1 MTPETQQRPRHR
13 AAANNIAIGSLNL
26 DKDQSSQSSLFD
38 PPDVRSD
45 DPETSAAAAAMST
58 SHRLWLKDRVLELLH
73 QGDATDDE
81 LAQLLPAEH
90 TGSVSKRRCDLV
102 RAGLVVDTGKR
113 RPTRRG
119 AQAVVWDAVKRLE
132 VEP

>member
-1 MTPETQQRPRHR
+1 MTPETQQRAPLEP
-13 AAANNIAIGSLNL
+13 AAGNIAIGSLNL
-26 DKDQSSQSSLFD
+26 DGAKRSQSSLFD

-45 DPETSAAAAAMST
+45 DPETSAAAAVMST
-58 SHRLWLKDRVLELLH
+58 SHRLWLKDRVLELLQ

-119 AQAVVWDAVKRLE
+119 AQAAVWAVVDAVGA
-132 VEP
+132 P